1 MVYGAA
7 PAAVRFRHAA
17 PTAGFAVRALHRIR
31 IAEAVP
37 RLRLSLPE
45 AGWSRTRIRL
55 PSAAGLRAAAPE
67 QTGGARPMPDRFR
80 ASSLRRQTAID
91 AAPPETG

>member
-1 MVYGAA
+1 MVCGAA
-7 PAAVRFRHAA
+7 PAAARFRHAA
-17 PTAGFAVRALHRIR
+17 PKAGFEVRAPHRIR

-80 ASSLRRQTAID
+80 ASSLRQRRAID
-91 AAPPETG
+91 AVPLETG

>member
-1 MVYGAA
+1 MAYGAA
-7 PAAVRFRHAA
+7 PAAARFRHAA
-17 PTAGFAVRALHRIR
+17 PKAGFEFRAPRRTRIG
-31 IAEAVP
+31 EAVP
-37 RLRLSLPE
+37 RRRLSLPG
-45 AGWSRTRIRL
+45 AGWSKTRIRL